1 MAQLSKSLFMKGF
14 AKKSFLGSAYP
25 SLRASAPRL
34 DKKMGTNVSAQ
45 FNNLPKSKGNLRI
58 KTMY

>member
-1 MAQLSKSLFMKGF
+1 MKGF